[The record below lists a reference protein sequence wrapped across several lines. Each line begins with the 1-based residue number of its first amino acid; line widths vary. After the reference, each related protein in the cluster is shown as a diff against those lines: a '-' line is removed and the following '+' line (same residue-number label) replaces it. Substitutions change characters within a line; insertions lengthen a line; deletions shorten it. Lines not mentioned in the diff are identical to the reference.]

1 MNYDAAA
8 VVDRGE
14 WMETVW
20 LVCVEELRMAN
31 GKVVSQWIPRQDL
44 PPAFDEEIARAF
56 AREQTVLSERTHE
69 ARPFQSSG

>member
-20 LVCVEELRMAN
+20 LVCVEE
-31 GKVVSQWIPRQDL
+31 GPGVWVPRQDL
-44 PPAFDEEIARAF
+44 PPAFDEDIARSF
-56 AREQTVLSERTHE
+56 AREQTILSERKHE
-69 ARPFQSSG
+69 ARHFRQLGKDGKNR